1 MTVTG
6 ALNDVIDNFSAL
18 LLRKRLTS
26 LFLPR
31 KPVSGKPIRK
41 QETVS
46 MWVDVLADPIK
57 RVLLRIS
64 VLVTSKRLKEKC
76 YKKTRSIK

>member
-6 ALNDVIDNFSAL
+6 ALNNVIDNLSAL
-18 LLRKRLTS
+18 LLMKRLTS

-41 QETVS
+41 QETIS
-46 MWVDVLADPIK
+46 MWVDVPADRSK
-57 RVLLRIS
+57 GVLLRKS
-64 VLVTSKRLKEKC
+64 LLVTSKKEQGRC